1 MLESILQFIEQLSS
15 YVSVEVFAFIA
26 SFLEELIAPIPSP
39 FVMTI
44 AGSMAAAQGSP
55 FWYLLVIAVIAAA
68 GKTLGAIIW
77 YLIAEKTEDVVLGK
91 VGRYVGLTHKQVE
104 QFGARFS
111 GRKRDYITLFIIRAT
126 PIIPSAPISILAG
139 FLSIPKKVFIITTY
153 FGTIVRD
160 FIYLY
165 IGFTGIA
172 AANALVDGIEGVSSI
187 ITILMAVVA
196 FGIGVWI
203 IVRKYRSKQSTKAS
217 ETKK

>member
-104 QFGARFS
+104 QFGARFRVENETTS
-111 GRKRDYITLFIIRAT
+111 PCSSF
-126 PIIPSAPISILAG
+126 APPLLSPAHQYQFLLDSSQFQKGIHHHYLLWDDRQGLHLPLHWLHWHRRRQCAG
-139 FLSIPKKVFIITTY
+139 
-153 FGTIVRD
+153 
-160 FIYLY
+160 
-165 IGFTGIA
+165 
-172 AANALVDGIEGVSSI
+172 
-187 ITILMAVVA
+187 
-196 FGIGVWI
+196 
-203 IVRKYRSKQSTKAS
+203 
-217 ETKK
+217 